1 MRAEIAIKFT
11 PNENGFDRFTVT
23 TDNGKPWLENPPVVG
38 TNDPLRCIN
47 AVAAFLAECEGGTV
61 EADSNRW
68 RAEEIAKEAT
78 LASKTPESER
88 TPEQKAIIKADADM
102 DFAFQHG
109 WVDFDDDPEEYRS

>member
-1 MRAEIAIKFT
+1 MEKFWMVW
-11 PNENGFDRFTVT
+11 NENGGAPTCQHRSPT
-23 TDNGKPWLENPPVVG
+23 
-38 TNDPLRCIN
+38 
-47 AVAAFLAECEGGTV
+47 
-61 EADSNRW
+61 S
-68 RAEEIAKEAT
+68 AEEIAKEAT